1 MGIYIEALILY
12 IVLFFSGAA
21 GAVMSSAQAAEGF
34 SITGELSKIFLY
46 YIPSLAL
53 IWYLLF
59 KVKPP
64 AFWSIKPQK
73 KDIIAGLV
81 AFPCLLITGSVIA
94 YISSFV
100 GGDSAGVVMR
110 SPSSITEWAI
120 LCLTCILAAYLEES
134 FFRFYIISRMEEF
147 NLGSVQALAV
157 SSLLFSICHI
167 YVGPWGFLNSLIS
180 AVILGFIFLRYKAL
194 HGIAI
199 AHAFYNIAVYVI
211 NSFTS
216 LSV

>member
-21 GAVMSSAQAAEGF
+21 GAVMSSVQAVEGF

-53 IWYLLF
+53 IWYLLL
-59 KVKPP
+59 KEKPP
-64 AFWSIKPQK
+64 AFWSIKPQI
-73 KDIIAGLV
+73 KDLKAWLT
-81 AFPCLLITGSVIA
+81 ALPCLLITGSVIA
-94 YISSFV
+94 YISSSV
-100 GGDSAGVVMR
+100 GGDSAGVVMF
-110 SPSSITEWAI
+110 SPSNIAEWTI
-120 LCLTCILAAYLEES
+120 LCFTCFFAAYLEET
-134 FFRFYIISRMEEF
+134 FFRFYLINRMEEL
-147 NLGSVQALAV
+147 NIGSVKALAV

-180 AVILGFIFLRYKAL
+180 AVILAFIFLRYRAL

-199 AHAFYNIAVYVI
+199 AHGLYNIAVYVI
-211 NSFTS
+211 NFYISS
-216 LSV
+216 